1 MNNNGNTNYNNASNS
16 NGVRPDSSINQRR
29 RRCYP
34 FRKCEKYYCEVD
46 VSAGPSYGAVLV
58 DVNNVTGKEPNV
70 YICSKLYADK
80 YKEYIYRTLKV
91 K

>member
-1 MNNNGNTNYNNASNS
+1 MET
-16 NGVRPDSSINQRR
+16 IIWIWQIHLQCQQRFILNVLR
-29 RRCYP
+29 SV
-34 FRKCEKYYCEVD
+34 KNYYCEVD

>member
-1 MNNNGNTNYNNASNS
+1 MYQ
-16 NGVRPDSSINQRR
+16 P
-29 RRCYP
+29 
-34 FRKCEKYYCEVD
+34 
-46 VSAGPSYGAVLV
+46 GPSYGAVLV

>member
-1 MNNNGNTNYNNASNS
+1 M
-16 NGVRPDSSINQRR
+16 IIWIWQIHLQCQQRFIR
-29 RRCYP
+29 SGIE
-34 FRKCEKYYCEVD
+34 KCEKYYCEVD

-58 DVNNVTGKEPNV
+58 DVNNCYWKRNPM
-70 YICSKLYADK
+70 YIYCSKLYADK